1 MLNLVSKIPFHGT
14 QGVLR
19 GHLFLLPE
27 MSLLWM
33 WEYADVWE
41 RQCLLGKYHWTWP
54 SALKAQRDKIGS
66 APRGGQTLGT
76 WLELAKIHRR
86 LTSVIQWKTT
96 ATWQEKQGGWAHSL
110 PVVNNMETYLKTMRR
125 LCLRDWKYLKVLF
138 LLQAE
143 LWVNRDVPLWTLT
156 QNKGNEPDSSTVSRL
171 LPKRLFP
178 PLYSAR

>member
-1 MLNLVSKIPFHGT
+1 MAPKEFSEDIYFSCPKWACCGCESMLMCGRGNAFWENTTGHG
-14 QGVLR
+14 
-19 GHLFLLPE
+19 P
-27 MSLLWM
+27 LLW
-33 WEYADVWE
+33 
-41 RQCLLGKYHWTWP
+41 RL
-54 SALKAQRDKIGS
+54 RDKIGS

-76 WLELAKIHRR
+76 WLELAKIHKR

-156 QNKGNEPDSSTVSRL
+156 RNKGNEPDSSTVSRL

>member
-41 RQCLLGKYHWTWP
+41 RQCLLGKYRWTWP
-54 SALKAQRDKIGS
+54 SALKAQRQDWVS
-66 APRGGQTLGT
+66 ASRWSDPGNLTQ
-76 WLELAKIHRR
+76 LAKIHKR

-125 LCLRDWKYLKVLF
+125 LCLRVWKYLKVLF

-156 QNKGNEPDSSTVSRL
+156 RNKGNEPDSSTVSRL

-178 PLYSAR
+178 LTSAR